1 MVVVPAPTIVTVL
14 PLIVATFKSLDA
26 NVTAPVAT
34 DVGATKLNAASPKF
48 LVIADIALNIAGA
61 LLTVKIAVVVPGSKL
76 TSPTCEAVIV
86 VVPAPMM
93 VTVLP
98 LIVATLVS
106 LEDNEIAPDE
116 LLVGVLIVKLA
127 SPNVFVI
134 EGIALNV
141 GSVLFTTSEIV
152 FDPERWLASVV

>member
-1 MVVVPAPTIVTVL
+1 MVAVPAPTIVTVL

-26 NVTAPVAT
+26 NVIAPVAT
-34 DVGATKLNAASPKF
+34 DVGAAILNVASPKF
-48 LVIADIALNIAGA
+48 LVIANIVLNITGA
-61 LLTVKIAVVVPGSKL
+61 LLTVKIEVVVPGSKL

-106 LEDNEIAPDE
+106 LEDNVIAPDE
-116 LLVGVLIVKLA
+116 LLIGVLIVKLA

-141 GSVLFTTSEIV
+141 GSVLLTVSEIV
-152 FDPERWLASVV
+152 VHPEK